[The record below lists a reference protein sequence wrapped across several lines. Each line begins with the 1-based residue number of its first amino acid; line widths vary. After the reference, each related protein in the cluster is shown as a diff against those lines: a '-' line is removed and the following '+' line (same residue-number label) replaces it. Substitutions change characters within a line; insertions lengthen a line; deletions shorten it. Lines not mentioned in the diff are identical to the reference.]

1 MTPVSPAV
9 STVGMQIQYSQQPP
23 PMPVGQEMDASEA
36 VRRDELGSSGLPR
49 NELESSGLPRS
60 ELPAYQRD
68 VRGLHELGPGR
79 G

>member
-36 VRRDELGSSGLPR
+36 VRR

-60 ELPAYQRD
+60 ELPAYQRNVGD
-68 VRGLHELGPGR
+68 LHELGPGR